1 VPGPRA
7 RPANNEELTLIPLR
21 DFETRKTVHISIMKS
36 THGELRALLL
46 RRGLSMQ
53 EVFDALASKICEGD
67 TALVSILDDLV
78 IGKRTKQLKRVSST
92 DSESIYRVI
101 ADENPLT

>member
-1 VPGPRA
+1 
-7 RPANNEELTLIPLR
+7 
-21 DFETRKTVHISIMKS
+21 
-36 THGELRALLL
+36 
-46 RRGLSMQ
+46 MQ

-67 TALVSILDDLV
+67 EALVSILDDLV